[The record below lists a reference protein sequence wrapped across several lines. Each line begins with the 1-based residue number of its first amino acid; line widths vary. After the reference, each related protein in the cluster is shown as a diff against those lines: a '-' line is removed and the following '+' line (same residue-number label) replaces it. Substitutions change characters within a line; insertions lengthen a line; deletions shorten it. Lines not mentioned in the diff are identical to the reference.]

1 MTDGQSAS
9 SARSFDLVAVL
20 WKRWKTIFLIT
31 LFGGAIGAVASYLIT
46 PRFKSEVILFPA
58 TTNTASR
65 ALLNEGT
72 SSGADMMMLGEEED
86 AQHLLQILYSD
97 KIRERTAD
105 RFDLLAAYGIEA
117 NSEHKRAELYEAFK
131 DNVSFEYTKFGTVRV
146 EVMDVQPQRAADMA
160 NFIADQVD
168 SVWSEMAHER
178 AIKAYELVKR
188 QVDDEARVM
197 MAIEDSLDGIRAKGV
212 QDYGAQADRYNQAL
226 SKALLTGNERA
237 VKEIDGRLALL
248 SQYGGKFQRYT
259 EMLSVENWRSGMWRT
274 RLAQIGS
281 DLMSEVP
288 HKFLMERAQPA
299 DKKSYPVRW
308 LIVVV
313 SALSGLFLALVLI
326 AIKQQL
332 QNIHEAHA

>member
-1 MTDGQSAS
+1 M
-9 SARSFDLVAVL
+9 AVL
-20 WKRWKTIFLIT
+20 WKRWKTIVLIT
-31 LFGGAIGAVASYLIT
+31 LLGAVIGAMASFLIT

-105 RFDLLAAYGIEA
+105 RFDLLAAYRIEV
-117 NSEHKRAELYEAFK
+117 NSEHKRAELYEAFT
-131 DNVSFEYTKFGTVRV
+131 DNVSFEYTKYGTVRV
-146 EVMDVQPQRAADMA
+146 EVMDTQPQRAADMA

-168 SVWSEMAHER
+168 SVWGEMAHER

-188 QVDDEARVM
+188 QVDNESLVVM
-197 MAIEDSLDGIRAKGV
+197 ALEDSLDGIRALGV
-212 QDYGAQADRYNQAL
+212 QDYGAQVDRFNQAL

-237 VKEIDGRLALL
+237 VKEIDGRLAVL
-248 SQYGGKFQRYT
+248 SQYGGKFRRYSDQ
-259 EMLSVENWRSGMWRT
+259 LSIENWRSGMWRT

-281 DLMSEVP
+281 DLMSDVP

-308 LIVVV
+308 LIVVL
-313 SALSGLFLALVLI
+313 SALSGLLLALVLI
-326 AIKQQL
+326 AVKQQL
-332 QNIHEAHA
+332 HFVPEAHA